1 MVREMLQFVDYR
13 IQWSEFK
20 KKYTC
25 TEHCMVSVM
34 IFVLDS
40 ALLCAILSVVHCTL
54 GMKLQAARAE
64 YRYHKMTF

>member
-13 IQWSEFK
+13 IQWSEFL
-20 KKYTC
+20 KKY
-25 TEHCMVSVM
+25 TEHCMVSLM

-64 YRYHKMTF
+64 YKYHKMTF

>member
-1 MVREMLQFVDYR
+1 
-13 IQWSEFK
+13 
-20 KKYTC
+20 
-25 TEHCMVSVM
+25 MVSLM

-64 YRYHKMTF
+64 YKYHRMTF